1 MGRRISVRRRKP
13 KRSALRGIVRR
24 YPRQGHTTAVAPLL
38 ALRSARIG
46 CTGIFECSLRDISHL
61 KKTELLTLIHVC
73 RARKRQ
79 FKQKSRPRA
88 ALAEF
93 TVLVIRRPVA

>member
-46 CTGIFECSLRDISHL
+46 CTGIFECSPRDVV
-61 KKTELLTLIHVC
+61 KKPNPKRNKTVDALLD
-73 RARKRQ
+73 
-79 FKQKSRPRA
+79 PY
-88 ALAEF
+88 LA
-93 TVLVIRRPVA
+93 

>member
-38 ALRSARIG
+38 ALRSAPIA
-46 CTGIFECSLRDISHL
+46 CTSIYERTSSSLSHL
-61 KKTELLTLIHVC
+61 NKPELLPLIHFC
-73 RARKRQ
+73 RAWKRQ
-79 FKQKSRPRA
+79 FKQKGRPRA